1 MSLRRAKYR
10 VEGSKRTKKIPAKR
24 KKEGSKEIK
33 LNIQDIKEKL
43 QIKANISVYSQVIR
57 QILSQTLK

>member
-10 VEGSKRTKKIPAKR
+10 LEGSKRTKKISAKM

-33 LNIQDIKEKL
+33 LNIRDIKEKL

-57 QILSQTLK
+57 QTPSQTLK